1 MPKDAQQ
8 SPGSLLLLP
17 PPPPGNFKDMLYV
30 VQNWV
35 LKIDPAPDPTVFR
48 LEEGEIFNN
57 LLYQMHR
64 DCPRL
69 VGDAHTLTEAIQ
81 AYTAPSTST
90 VVPPP

>member
-1 MPKDAQQ
+1 
-8 SPGSLLLLP
+8 
-17 PPPPGNFKDMLYV
+17 MLYV

-69 VGDAHTLTEAIQ
+69 VGDAPTLTRAIQ
-81 AYTAPSTST
+81 AYAATSTSAILS
-90 VVPPP
+90 VVVVVAPPP